1 MSNEASITS
10 NLIVSNS
17 ESMLIIYQKYVF
29 FVMALPLLML
39 INARGDTVFFM
50 KKYCASYIAKIDVVP
65 SKFLIYYLI
74 CFASKTREVI
84 N

>member
-1 MSNEASITS
+1 MANEASITS

-17 ESMLIIYQKYVF
+17 ESMVISYQKYF

-39 INARGDTVFFM
+39 INARRDAVFFM
-50 KKYCASYIAKIDVVP
+50 KKYCASYTAMIYVVP

-74 CFASKTREVI
+74 SFASKTRELI